1 MNSKTNIVINYI
13 KDNLNNGKWKTGDKL
28 LSEVDLAKKL
38 NVDKVT
44 ISNRMT
50 SNAWKPLEVFYMKH
64 ALGFEL

>member
-1 MNSKTNIVINYI
+1 MENRLSTSEKI
-13 KDNLNNGKWKTGDKL
+13 KIE
-28 LSEVDLAKKL
+28 LSRRNMTQEDLAKKL